1 MIFGKYAAIAGAVAI
16 GAIWPFATGQIGQ
29 SLYEQ
34 EIESM
39 KSPYLT
45 VETESYDRGYLSSDV
60 VTRLSLTGEMKALYE
75 SEGLPSSYTILS
87 HVEHGLLGVS
97 SISTL
102 GMTPELTSLTEKL
115 WQGDESP
122 LTIVSETSLFGD
134 TQLDVTVR
142 AMDGDNEDFKIT
154 SSPANISGTVD
165 KDRNIVFEME
175 MPNLTIVSPE
185 DETLS
190 FNEITGSGQ
199 GKMVDEMWVG
209 VQQFNISKSAFT
221 IDGETIDIAN
231 LGVNAKN
238 VVVTTDGSDVATA
251 TKDALRIDSINTLS
265 FQEIDVPNI
274 LSLQN
279 FKFGMNLLKLDYQS
293 LITLATMSD
302 AMGEEPSEEDVNKLV
317 TVLDTLVEKG
327 LTFEILPLEMDTPE
341 GNVNARFDLTIE
353 PGLGSVTQNIT
364 LLTSKLKGNLFV
376 NVPAAYVNGVPEI
389 SASIANLEPYGFIS
403 ETADGMTLTAKIE
416 GDQAVSPSGQRVPIG
431 LLMMMFM

>member
-1 MIFGKYAAIAGAVAI
+1 
-16 GAIWPFATGQIGQ
+16 
-29 SLYEQ
+29 
-34 EIESM
+34 
-39 KSPYLT
+39 
-45 VETESYDRGYLSSDV
+45 
-60 VTRLSLTGEMKALYE
+60 
-75 SEGLPSSYTILS
+75 
-87 HVEHGLLGVS
+87 
-97 SISTL
+97 
-102 GMTPELTSLTEKL
+102 
-115 WQGDESP
+115 
-122 LTIVSETSLFGD
+122 
-134 TQLDVTVR
+134 
-142 AMDGDNEDFKIT
+142 MDGDNEDFKIT

-175 MPNLTIVSPE
+175 MPNLTIVSPD

-199 GKMVDEMWVG
+199 GQMVDEMWVG
-209 VQQFNISKSAFT
+209 VQQFNISKSAFS
-221 IDGETIDIAN
+221 IDGETMDIAN
-231 LGVNAKN
+231 LGMNVKNAL
-238 VVVTTDGSDVATA
+238 VTIDGSDVATA
-251 TKDALRIDSINTLS
+251 SKDALRVDSINTLS
-265 FQEIDVPNI
+265 FQEMDVPNI
-274 LSLQN
+274 LSLDN
-279 FKFGMNLLKLDYQS
+279 FKIGMNLLKIDYQS

-376 NVPAAYVNGVPEI
+376 NVPAAYVNGVPEV